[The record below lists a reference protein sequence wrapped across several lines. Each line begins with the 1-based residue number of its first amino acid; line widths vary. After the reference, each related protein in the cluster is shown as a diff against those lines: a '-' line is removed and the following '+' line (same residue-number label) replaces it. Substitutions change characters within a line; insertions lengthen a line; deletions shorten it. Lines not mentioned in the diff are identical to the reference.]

1 MEQPSDPVAPLP
13 LAAMIGLDWGDQRH
27 DIALQAAT
35 SATVE
40 TSRLDHTPAAIAAWL
55 AALGQ
60 RFAGAPIGIALE
72 TSRGAIVHALLEAPF
87 VVLYPVQPRS
97 LKRFREAFSPN
108 GAKDDTPDAR
118 LLLALLVHHR
128 AHLAPLRL
136 DEAATQ
142 ALDRLVRH
150 RRALVEQRTQVTLML
165 QAALKEY
172 FPLAL
177 TVAGTDLATPLACD
191 FLTRWPTLEALQRA
205 RPATVR
211 TFYTQHH
218 CRSAARLTE
227 RLAAIATAVPVTT
240 NPAIIAPS
248 ARYVQ
253 ALVRQ
258 GRALTASLHE
268 FDRAIAEAFAA
279 HPDAALFHA
288 IPGAGAV
295 LAPRL
300 LAAFGTD
307 RTRYPSPDDVQRAAG
322 IAPITI
328 RSGKSC
334 VVTWRWATSS
344 FLRQTFH
351 ELAAAS
357 IQQTDWARLYYARQ
371 RQRGKSHH
379 TAVRALAYKWI
390 RILWRCWQDRTP
402 YDDARYRRALV
413 DRGSPLSALL
423 PASPPPPAV
432 HPAAA

>member
-1 MEQPSDPVAPLP
+1 MEPSSLLP
-13 LAAMIGLDWGDQRH
+13 LAALIGLDWGDQRH
-27 DIALQAAT
+27 DIALQVADT
-35 SATVE
+35 ATVE

-55 AALGQ
+55 ATLAE
-60 RFAGAPIGIALE
+60 RFQGAPIGIALE

-87 VVLYPVQPRS
+87 IVLYPIQPRS

-128 AHLAPLRL
+128 AQLAPLRL
-136 DEAATQ
+136 DEAATRTV
-142 ALDRLVRH
+142 AHLVRH
-150 RRALVEQRTQVTLML
+150 RRTLVEQRTQVSLML

-177 TVAGTDLATPLACD
+177 HVAGDDLSAPLAGA
-191 FLTRWPTLEALQRA
+191 FLARWPTLEALQRA

-211 TFYTQHH
+211 AFYTRHH
-218 CRSAARLTE
+218 CRSAARITE
-227 RLAAIATAVPVTT
+227 RLDAIATAVPLTT
-240 NPAIIAPS
+240 DPALIAPT

-253 ALVRQ
+253 ALARQ
-258 GRALTASLHE
+258 ARALTASIGE
-268 FDRAIAEAFAA
+268 FDTAIAAAFAA
-279 HPDAALFHA
+279 HPDAALFRS

-295 LAPRL
+295 LAPRV
-300 LAAFGTD
+300 LAAFGAD
-307 RTRYPSPDDVQRAAG
+307 RTRYPSPEDVQRAAG

-334 VVTWRWATSS
+334 VVTWRWATSP

-357 IQQTDWARLYYARQ
+357 IRTTEWARTYYARQ

-379 TAVRALAYKWI
+379 TAVRALAFKWI

-402 YDDARYRRALV
+402 YDDARYVRALA
-413 DRGSPLSALL
+413 DRHSPLSAPLSL
-423 PASPPPPAV
+423 QPTPA
-432 HPAAA
+432 

>member
-1 MEQPSDPVAPLP
+1 MERPSDPVGPLP
-13 LAAMIGLDWGDQRH
+13 LAAMIGLDWGEQRH

-35 SATVE
+35 TATVE
-40 TSRLDHTPAAIAAWL
+40 TSRLEHTPAAITAWL
-55 AALGQ
+55 AALAQ
-60 RFAGAPIGIALE
+60 RFHGAPIGIALE
-72 TSRGAIVHALLEAPF
+72 TSRGAIVQALLEAPF

-118 LLLALLVHHR
+118 LLLALLVQHR
-128 AHLAPLRL
+128 AHLTPLRL
-136 DEAATQ
+136 DEAATR
-142 ALDRLVRH
+142 AIDRLVRH
-150 RRALVEQRTQVTLML
+150 RRALVEQRTQITLAL

-177 TVAGTDLATPLACD
+177 HVAGTDLATPLACD
-191 FLTRWPTLEALQRA
+191 FLTRWPTLEALKRA

-211 TFYTQHH
+211 TFYTQHQ
-218 CRSAARLTE
+218 CRSAERITE
-227 RLAAIATAVPVTT
+227 RLTAIATAIPLTT
-240 NPAIIAPS
+240 DPAIIAPS

-258 GRALTASLHE
+258 ARALTASLRE

-279 HPDAALFHA
+279 HPDAALFHS

-307 RTRYPSPDDVQRAAG
+307 RTRYPSPGDVQRAAG

-357 IQQTDWARLYYARQ
+357 IQQTAWARAYYARQ

-402 YDDARYRRALV
+402 YDDARYGRALV

-423 PASPPPPAV
+423 SASKPPHTV
-432 HPAAA
+432 HHAAA

>member
-1 MEQPSDPVAPLP
+1 MERSVLPALAARPP
-13 LAAMIGLDWGDQRH
+13 LAALIGLDWGDQRH
-27 DIALQAAT
+27 DVALQAT
-35 SATVE
+35 DTPTVE
-40 TSRLDHTPAAIAAWL
+40 TSRLAHDPAAIAAWL
-55 AALGQ
+55 ATLAA
-60 RFAGAPIGIALE
+60 RFHGAPVGIALE

-87 VVLYPVQPRS
+87 VVLYPIQPRS
-97 LKRFREAFSPN
+97 VKRFRETFSPN

-128 AHLAPLRL
+128 AHLAPLQP
-136 DEAATQ
+136 DEAAPR

-150 RRALVEQRTQVTLML
+150 RRALVEQRTQVTLTL

-177 TVAGTDLATPLACD
+177 QVAGPDFGTPLACD
-191 FLTRWPTLEALQRA
+191 FLARWPTLAALQRA

-211 TFYTQHH
+211 TFYTQHQ
-218 CRSAARLTE
+218 CRSAARIDE
-227 RLAAIATAVPVTT
+227 RLAAIATAVPLTT
-240 NPAIIAPS
+240 DPAIIAPT

-253 ALVRQ
+253 ALARQ
-258 GRALTASLHE
+258 GQALTASIRE
-268 FDRAIAEAFAA
+268 FDTAIAAAFAA
-279 HPDAALFHA
+279 HPDAALFQS

-300 LAAFGTD
+300 LAAFGAD
-307 RTRYPSPDDVQRAAG
+307 RTRYPSAADVQQAAG

-334 VVTWRWATSS
+334 VVSWRWATSS

-357 IQQTDWARLYYARQ
+357 IPAADWARTYYARQ
-371 RQRGKSHH
+371 RARGKSHH
-379 TAVRALAYKWI
+379 TAVRALAFKWI

-402 YDDARYRRALV
+402 YDDARYTRALA
-413 DRGSPLSALL
+413 DRHSPHSVPDPL
-423 PASPPPPAV
+423 PA
-432 HPAAA
+432 

>member
-1 MEQPSDPVAPLP
+1 MDLSSELSMRP
-13 LAAMIGLDWGDQRH
+13 LAALIGLDWGDQRH
-27 DIALQAAT
+27 DLALQAADST
-35 SATVE
+35 TVE
-40 TSRLDHTPAAIAAWL
+40 TSRLDHDPAAIAAWL
-55 AALGQ
+55 ARLGQ
-60 RFAGAPIGIALE
+60 RFGGAPIGIAIE

-87 VVLYPVQPRS
+87 VVLYPIQPRS

-136 DEAATQ
+136 DEGATR

-150 RRALVEQRTQVTLML
+150 RRALVEQRTQLTLAL
-165 QAALKEY
+165 QAALKDY

-177 TVAGTDLATPLACD
+177 HVAGTDLGAPLACD
-191 FLTRWPTLEALQRA
+191 FLARWPTLEALQRA
-205 RPATVR
+205 RPTTVR
-211 TFYTQHH
+211 TFYIRHR
-218 CRSAARLTE
+218 CRSAARITE
-227 RLAAIATAVPVTT
+227 RLAAIATAAPLTRD
-240 NPAIIAPS
+240 PAIIAPT

-253 ALVRQ
+253 ALARQ
-258 GRALTASLHE
+258 GLALSASLRD
-268 FDRAIAEAFAA
+268 FDTAIAAAFAA
-279 HPDAALFHA
+279 HPDAALFHS

-307 RTRYPSPDDVQRAAG
+307 RTRYPSPEDVQRAAG

-334 VVTWRWATSS
+334 VVSWRWATSA

-357 IQQTDWARLYYARQ
+357 IPATEWARTYYARQ

-379 TAVRALAYKWI
+379 TAVRALAFKWI

-402 YDDARYRRALV
+402 YDDARYVRALAQ
-413 DRGSPLSALL
+413 RRSPL
-423 PASPPPPAV
+423 
-432 HPAAA
+432 HPMSC

>member
-1 MEQPSDPVAPLP
+1 MELSSMRP

-27 DIALQAAT
+27 DVALQAAD

-40 TSRLDHTPAAIAAWL
+40 TSRLDHDPAAIAAWL
-55 AALGQ
+55 ATLAE
-60 RFAGAPIGIALE
+60 RFHGAPIGIALE

-87 VVLYPVQPRS
+87 VVLYPIQPRS
-97 LKRFREAFSPN
+97 LKRFRETFSPN

-136 DEAATQ
+136 DEAATR

-150 RRALVEQRTQVTLML
+150 RRALVEQRTQVTLTL
-165 QAALKEY
+165 QAALREY

-177 TVAGTDLATPLACD
+177 HVAGTDLATPLAVD
-191 FLTRWPTLEALQRA
+191 FLTRWPTLAALQRA

-211 TFYTQHH
+211 TFYTQHQ
-218 CRSAARLTE
+218 CRSAARITA
-227 RLAAIATAVPVTT
+227 RLAAIATAVPLTT
-240 NPAIIAPS
+240 DPAIIAPS

-258 GRALTASLHE
+258 LRALAASIGE
-268 FDRAIAEAFAA
+268 FDTAIAAAFGA
-279 HPDAALFHA
+279 HPDAALFQS

-300 LAAFGTD
+300 LAAFGAD
-307 RTRYPSPDDVQRAAG
+307 RTRYPSPADVQRAAG

-334 VVTWRWATSS
+334 VVSWRWATSS

-357 IQQTDWARLYYARQ
+357 IQSTDWARTYYARQ

-379 TAVRALAYKWI
+379 VAVRALAFKWI

-402 YDDARYRRALV
+402 YDDARYGRALT
-413 DRGSPLSALL
+413 DRHSPLSALL
-423 PASPPPPAV
+423 PASPPPTAV
-432 HPAAA
+432 HPTTS

>member
-1 MEQPSDPVAPLP
+1 METPVMLP

-27 DIALQAAT
+27 DVALQAADA
-35 SATVE
+35 ATVE
-40 TSRLDHTPAAIAAWL
+40 TSRLDHAPGAIAAWL
-55 AALGQ
+55 ATLRA
-60 RFAGAPIGIALE
+60 RFQGAPIGIAIE

-97 LKRFREAFSPN
+97 LRRFREAFSPN

-128 AHLAPLRL
+128 AHLPPLQR
-136 DEAATQ
+136 DEAATRTI
-142 ALDRLVRH
+142 DRLVRH
-150 RRALVEQRTQVTLML
+150 RRALVEQRTQVILTL

-177 TVAGTDLATPLACD
+177 DVVGTDLTAPLACD
-191 FLTRWPTLEALQRA
+191 FLARWPTLEALQRA

-211 TFYTQHH
+211 SFYTRHR
-218 CRSAARLTE
+218 CRSAERIAE
-227 RLAAIATAVPVTT
+227 RLAAIATAVPLTT
-240 NPAIIAPS
+240 DPAIIAPS

-253 ALVRQ
+253 ALARQ
-258 GRALTASLHE
+258 VLALTASVRE
-268 FDRAIAEAFAA
+268 FDTVIAEAFAA
-279 HPDAALFHA
+279 HPDAALFQS
-288 IPGAGAV
+288 IPGAGAA

-300 LAAFGTD
+300 LAAFGAD
-307 RTRYPSPDDVQRAAG
+307 RTRYPSPADVQRAAG
-322 IAPITI
+322 IAPLTI
-328 RSGKSC
+328 RSGQSC

-357 IQQTDWARLYYARQ
+357 LQATAWARAYYARQ

-379 TAVRALAYKWI
+379 TAVRALAFKWI

-402 YDDARYRRALV
+402 YDDARYGRALAE
-413 DRGSPLSALL
+413 RHSPLTALL
-423 PASPPPPAV
+423 PLQPLRA
-432 HPAAA
+432 